1 MGAKVRAEAARQDA
15 RKAARAADRAE
26 AESVVGPHGRLWRA
40 SATKPNDWP
49 MPERR
54 LRLAGNRML
63 PLQDTSEHA
72 AGCDPQGA

>member
-40 SATKPNDWP
+40 SAAQSNHRP
-49 MPERR
+49 MSQRR
-54 LRLAGNRML
+54 LRPVGDRML
-63 PLQDTSEHA
+63 SLQDTGEHA
-72 AGCDPQGA
+72 AGCHPQGA